1 MMIKSPDSE
10 FTDDLKSLEKDTQA
24 TDIFRLARSRK
35 AALEQKSPS
44 YRNIKWLAA
53 GAFSAVFGFSLIL
66 PFGSNSLAPESNIDR
81 VVLVESS
88 SDETAEEI
96 YEEDFYYWLDIY
108 ETELLVSND

>member
-1 MMIKSPDSE
+1 MTKIPVTE
-10 FTDDLKSLEKDTQA
+10 FTDDLKSLEENTQA
-24 TDIFRLARSRK
+24 TDVFRLARSRK
-35 AALEQKSPS
+35 AALERKSPS
-44 YRNIKWLAA
+44 YSNIKWLAA

>member
-1 MMIKSPDSE
+1 MTKIPVTE
-10 FTDDLKSLEKDTQA
+10 FTDDLRNIEENTQA

-44 YRNIKWLAA
+44 YSNIKWLTV
-53 GAFSAVFGFSLIL
+53 GAFSAVFAFSLIS
-66 PFGSNSLAPESNIDR
+66 PFGSDSLAPESNIDR
-81 VVLVESS
+81 VVLVKSS

>member
-1 MMIKSPDSE
+1 MTKIPVTE
-10 FTDDLKSLEKDTQA
+10 FTDDLKSLEENTQA
-24 TDIFRLARSRK
+24 TDVFRLARSRK
-35 AALEQKSPS
+35 TALNQESPS
-44 YRNIKWLAA
+44 YSGIKWLTA